1 MVKADF
7 SNNHLPH
14 MAAPMSLARDV
25 ALLSAASPLVPV
37 HLTSAQG
44 ANAQQVEYLDLACN
58 LRQ

>member
-25 ALLSAASPLVPV
+25 ARLSAASPLARAL
-37 HLTSAQG
+37 HISAQG
-44 ANAQQVEYLDLACN
+44 VNAK
-58 LRQ
+58 